1 MRRNRNGRMRFTFI
15 DSEMAAL
22 RHQAHAAAP
31 GFSREALAS
40 RMLGVLQQVAGR

>member
-1 MRRNRNGRMRFTFI
+1 MAEAVARLA
-15 DSEMAAL
+15 DAPSEMAAL
-22 RHQAHAAAP
+22 RRQARAAAP